1 MQIKHNFTSE
11 IPDDPAAQ
19 AAGQV
24 TPTHWNQNHQF
35 ILEPNSL
42 VGNSD
47 AEVGPAQAISV
58 GGGLAL
64 LAGALRLLGVP
75 LFVQADEPEY
85 LGPYLWVQLLGGGD
99 FTLWVND
106 AA

>member
-1 MQIKHNFTSE
+1 MQIKHNFTSQ
-11 IPDDPAAQ
+11 IPDDPVAQ

-24 TPTHWNQNHQF
+24 TPTHWNQDHQF

-42 VGNSD
+42 VGNSGP
-47 AEVGPAQAISV
+47 EVAAAQAIAV

-64 LAGALRLLGVP
+64 LAGVLRLFGAP
-75 LFVQADEPEY
+75 LFVQAEEPVFD
-85 LGPYLWVQLLGGGD
+85 GPYFWVQLLGGGD